1 MCGQNGILVLFLT
14 LEEMLS
20 TFNCWDAVGR
30 RPLAFWSPGGGPA
43 TSCLCRRLSKIM
55 SESDPG
61 TFQTTAS
68 ALALGVSEVLC
79 ATFKSRVLVS

>member
-1 MCGQNGILVLFLT
+1 MSGQNGILVLFLT

-20 TFNCWDAVGR
+20 ALTVGDVVGWL
-30 RPLAFWSPGGGPA
+30 PLAFWSPGGVVA

-68 ALALGVSEVLC
+68 ALALGASEVLC